1 MHYVITAESAG
12 ERILKTGQY
21 LAKLW
26 ARVECPVFCTP
37 GVDQIYTVYNNLHLT
52 VTVIILYTPEIE
64 IWHYFPAV
72 QWEKQLLAIPI
83 L

>member
-1 MHYVITAESAG
+1 MGKS
-12 ERILKTGQY
+12 
-21 LAKLW
+21 
-26 ARVECPVFCTP
+26 RVSCFLYS
-37 GVDQIYTVYNNLHLT
+37 GVDQIYTMYNNLHLT
-52 VTVIILYTPEIE
+52 VSVITPEIE